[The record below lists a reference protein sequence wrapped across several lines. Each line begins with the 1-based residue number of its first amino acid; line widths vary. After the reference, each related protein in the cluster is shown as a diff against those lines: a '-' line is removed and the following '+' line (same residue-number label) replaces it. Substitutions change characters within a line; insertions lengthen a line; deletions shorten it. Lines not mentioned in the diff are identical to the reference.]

1 MRAPGKTKAR
11 NRRSSSPADRNEACH
26 KDTSPNH
33 LMVLMGARL
42 AWTEKRF
49 FRLLPAV
56 LAGILTLL
64 DDELMTLVWTSG
76 TKP

>member
-1 MRAPGKTKAR
+1 
-11 NRRSSSPADRNEACH
+11 
-26 KDTSPNH
+26 
-33 LMVLMGARL
+33 MVLMGARL

>member
-1 MRAPGKTKAR
+1 
-11 NRRSSSPADRNEACH
+11 
-26 KDTSPNH
+26 
-33 LMVLMGARL
+33 MVLVGARL
-42 AWTEKRF
+42 AWIAKRF

-64 DDELMTLVWTSG
+64 DDELMTLVWTSR